1 MKILKEN
8 AKSALSS
15 LYFLLCNAILK
26 LKKKEKKEKT
36 KKTHE
41 NIHSQIRYFNH
52 L

>member
-26 LKKKEKKEKT
+26 LKKKEKKEKRLT
-36 KKTHE
+36 KTY
-41 NIHSQIRYFNH
+41 ILR
-52 L
+52 